1 MKFEFIWDMGLEK
14 VRKYLDTEETEIVF
28 VERPRSF

>member
-28 VERPRSF
+28 GERPRRF